1 MPWTWLVPRRTR
13 RTACH
18 SCRRTAPRSTPACRA
33 AIPPLRLRARC
44 CSSVARVPVRHT
56 RHILVTVVFQL
67 CLLTRLLTPSRLP
80 PPSCVFT
87 CPVGDVWVATQRV
100 CRVNC
105 AQCFASVLP
114 ASFLME
120 LGTMVTRDGYESLSP
135 QSVFSSAVYSLR
147 KVRKQ
152 MLSKRTKGSKTSVTV
167 LMQFVSCVPAE
178 VGARLATHAGL
189 CPLWGPFRPADTE
202 SGIPAWT
209 TWVEELAQPGVP
221 RAGGGSHAAPA
232 LSARFHRASERSGG
246 RHAPAVS
253 FQLTFVCTGSKG
265 IRSHRWNPAPAA
277 AAGRGAP
284 RGGGCRRVCLV
295 SCLDSGDHGVGHRR
309 PGFFHAQ
316 RPSCSEGLSV
326 PGGGP
331 GCCSLL
337 LCVTSSSARGAP
349 LGSGLSQRW
358 WFVGVCSL
366 SS

>member
-1 MPWTWLVPRRTR
+1 M
-13 RTACH
+13 
-18 SCRRTAPRSTPACRA
+18 
-33 AIPPLRLRARC
+33 
-44 CSSVARVPVRHT
+44 RHT

-87 CPVGDVWVATQRV
+87 CPVGDVWVATQCV

-189 CPLWGPFRPADTE
+189 CPLWGPLPPC
-202 SGIPAWT
+202 GHGKWN
-209 TWVEELAQPGVP
+209 PGVDDLGG
-221 RAGGGSHAAPA
+221 RAG
-232 LSARFHRASERSGG
+232 
-246 RHAPAVS
+246 
-253 FQLTFVCTGSKG
+253 
-265 IRSHRWNPAPAA
+265 
-277 AAGRGAP
+277 AAGRATRRGRLTRCAGAVRSLP
-284 RGGGCRRVCLV
+284 RGLRAVGWSPCTCR
-295 SCLDSGDHGVGHRR
+295 
-309 PGFFHAQ
+309 Q
-316 RPSCSEGLSV
+316 LSV
-326 PGGGP
+326 DFR
-331 GCCSLL
+331 
-337 LCVTSSSARGAP
+337 VHR
-349 LGSGLSQRW
+349 Q
-358 WFVGVCSL
+358 
-366 SS
+366 

>member
-1 MPWTWLVPRRTR
+1 M
-13 RTACH
+13 
-18 SCRRTAPRSTPACRA
+18 
-33 AIPPLRLRARC
+33 
-44 CSSVARVPVRHT
+44 
-56 RHILVTVVFQL
+56 TVVFQL

-87 CPVGDVWVATQRV
+87 CPVGDVWGATQRV

-221 RAGGGSHAAPA
+221 RAGGGSRAAPA
-232 LSARFHRASERSGG
+232 LSARFHGASERSGG

-253 FQLTFVCTGSKG
+253 FQLTFVCTGRNTLTQVEPS
-265 IRSHRWNPAPAA
+265 P
-277 AAGRGAP
+277 
-284 RGGGCRRVCLV
+284 C
-295 SCLDSGDHGVGHRR
+295 GHRGPR
-309 PGFFHAQ
+309 CSQGWWLSPSLSCELSGFWRSRCRSQAARLFSSAA
-316 RPSCSEGLSV
+316 
-326 PGGGP
+326 
-331 GCCSLL
+331 SLL
-337 LCVTSSSARGAP
+337 LGGAERARRGPWVLLPPALRHFFLSTWCPSRKRAFSALVVCG
-349 LGSGLSQRW
+349 GLFTFLANPARPVPC
-358 WFVGVCSL
+358 FMRRTL
-366 SS
+366 SFTCPSPP